1 MVCLIQVMIIHHVQ
15 SCYLRPLVLRHI
27 TLSLQPEIGTDN
39 NDQRLIIIVAMTLL
53 DCTLSMPPA
62 IPVAVITTTTTTETV
77 TTHQKHGGVLA
88 NKLSLNPHIQNRT

>member
-15 SCYLRPLVLRHI
+15 SCYPRPLVLRHI
-27 TLSLQPEIGTDN
+27 TLSLQPDIGTEN
-39 NDQRLIIIVAMTLL
+39 NDQKLIIIVAMTLL

-62 IPVAVITTTTTTETV
+62 IPVITTTTTETV
-77 TTHQKHGGVLA
+77 TTHQKHGGVPA